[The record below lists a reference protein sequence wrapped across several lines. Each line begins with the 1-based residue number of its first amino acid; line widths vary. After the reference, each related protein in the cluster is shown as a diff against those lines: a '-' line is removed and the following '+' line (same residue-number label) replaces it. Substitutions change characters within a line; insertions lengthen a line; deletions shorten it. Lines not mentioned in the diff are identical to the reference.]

1 MIEFNGSLRILLY
14 IQFKTD
20 ELKIYII
27 INNTF
32 KTLNECLSFSFNVY
46 QIGITNYAWFIKN
59 QSQWQARLLESDL
72 IDTFKNAKNGM
83 DVPVNGFCRII
94 SILISG

>member
-1 MIEFNGSLRILLY
+1 MPDL
-14 IQFKTD
+14 
-20 ELKIYII
+20 LKIKA
-27 INNTF
+27 N
-32 KTLNECLSFSFNVY
+32 
-46 QIGITNYAWFIKN
+46 G
-59 QSQWQARLLESDL
+59 ARLLESDL